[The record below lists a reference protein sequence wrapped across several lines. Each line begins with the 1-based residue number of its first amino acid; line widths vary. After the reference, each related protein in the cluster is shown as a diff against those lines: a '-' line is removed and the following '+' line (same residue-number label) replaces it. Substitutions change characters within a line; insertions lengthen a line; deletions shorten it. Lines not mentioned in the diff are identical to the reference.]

1 MLHPKLGL
9 ISMTMLNT
17 IYNKTNKIKVKKAL
31 KWIFSGL
38 SIFFIAMLVIMTVHD
53 IMIGQSSQTAE
64 YCAKYGFLAS
74 PGCWY

>member
-1 MLHPKLGL
+1 MLHPKLGF

-17 IYNKTNKIKVKKAL
+17 IYNKTNKITVKKTL

-53 IMIGQSSQTAE
+53 TMTGQSSQTAE
-64 YCAKYGFLAS
+64 YCSKYGFLSS
-74 PGCWY
+74 PSCW